1 MRVASCTVRPGDLQ
15 CSVGV
20 VVLVVVLVGAVVM
33 VVKVEMMVVVV
44 MMLVVHC
51 VVWIYSVSALHCGR

>member
-20 VVLVVVLVGAVVM
+20 VVLVRAVVM
-33 VVKVEMMVVVV
+33 VVKVAMMVVVV